1 MANVSHAILA
11 KSDQLNFDDFGG
23 NNRIITIT
31 EVRVSMSEQ
40 PISIFYHDH
49 NGKPWKPSKG
59 MTRLIC
65 EAWGDE
71 SDNWIGKSIEL
82 YGDQSVKWAGKE
94 IGGIRIHAMSN
105 IDKNGLTAFIALS
118 RGKRRKATIP
128 LLVIEPPKPREPCED
143 DWNWAKAGKAN
154 PKALDG
160 LVDIDRRKF
169 IESLIKK
176 L

>member
-23 NNRIITIT
+23 NKRVILIT
-31 EVRVSMSEQ
+31 EVKVLSSEQ
-40 PISIFYHDH
+40 PVSIFYTNH

-59 MTRLIC
+59 MIRLIC
-65 EAWGDE
+65 EAWGEE

-82 YGDQSVKWAGKE
+82 YGDQSVKWAGQE
-94 IGGIRIHAMSN
+94 IGGIRISALSD

-128 LLVIEPPKPREPCED
+128 LLVVEQQKQELTENDLSWIEAVKADSNALAQIEDAVYRERI
-143 DWNWAKAGKAN
+143 A
-154 PKALDG
+154 
-160 LVDIDRRKF
+160 
-169 IESLIKK
+169 SLI
-176 L
+176 

>member
-23 NNRIITIT
+23 NTRIITIT
-31 EVRVSMSEQ
+31 EVRVSMGDQ

-59 MTRLIC
+59 MVRLIC

-82 YGDQSVKWAGKE
+82 YGDDKVKWAGKE
-94 IGGIRIHAMSN
+94 IGGIRISALSH
-105 IDKNGLTAFIALS
+105 IEKGGLTAFIALS

-128 LLVIEPPKPREPCED
+128 LLVIEAPKPTPED
-143 DWNWAKAGKAN
+143 QQWIDAIKAD
-154 PKALDG
+154 PKVLSQLDEG
-160 LVDIDRRKF
+160 EQKER
-169 IESLIKK
+169 IKSF
-176 L
+176 LN

>member
-11 KSDQLNFDDFGG
+11 KSDQLNFDDFSG
-23 NNRIITIT
+23 NKRVISITDVT
-31 EVRVSMSEQ
+31 VSSSEQ
-40 PISIFYHDH
+40 PISIFYNNH

-82 YGDQSVKWAGKE
+82 YGDQSVKWAGQE
-94 IGGIRIHAMSN
+94 IGGIRISALSD
-105 IDKNGLTAFIALS
+105 IDKNGLTAFVALS
-118 RGKRRKATIP
+118 RGKRRKTTIP
-128 LLVIEPPKPREPCED
+128 LLIVKPKSDQLTETDQQWIAAAKED
-143 DWNWAKAGKAN
+143 
-154 PKALDG
+154 PTVLDQITD
-160 LVDIDRRKF
+160 DIYKQK
-169 IESLIKK
+169 IQSLIK

>member
-23 NNRIITIT
+23 NTRVITIT
-31 EVRVSMSEQ
+31 DVNVSMGDQ

-59 MTRLIC
+59 MIRLIC
-65 EAWGDE
+65 EAYGDE

-82 YGDQSVKWAGKE
+82 HGDSTVKWAGKE
-94 IGGIRIHAMSN
+94 IGGIRISALSD
-105 IDKNGLTAFIALS
+105 IDKAGLTAFITLS

-128 LLVIEPPKPREPCED
+128 LLVIEAPKPTVD
-143 DWNWAKAGKAN
+143 DQAW
-154 PKALDG
+154 LD
-160 LVDIDRRKF
+160 
-169 IESLIKK
+169 LIKQDPK
-176 L
+176 VLNQLDEGDYKEKIKGFLNNITE

>member
-11 KSDQLNFDDFGG
+11 KSDQLNFDDFSG

-31 EVRVSMSEQ
+31 EVNVNNSEQ

-59 MTRLIC
+59 MIRLIC

-82 YGDQSVKWAGKE
+82 YGDDKVKWAGKE
-94 IGGIRIHAMSN
+94 IGGIRISALSD

-128 LLVIEPPKPREPCED
+128 LLVIEAPKPTPED
-143 DWNWAKAGKAN
+143 QQWIDAIKAD
-154 PKALDG
+154 PKVLDQLDEG
-160 LVDIDRRKF
+160 QYK
-169 IESLIKK
+169 EKIKSFLK
-176 L
+176 